1 MKKIFL
7 LFIIFLCTDISMH
20 AQEAS
25 TSMSMSKVSVSIYT
39 FNSLKKDAHNIS
51 SISKRL
57 NINPFYSVIPNN
69 HNVDQKIY
77 PLNFKE
83 IREQTTEYVYDAY
96 QKYQD
101 KTFLKEFLFANDPT
115 RWNLQRIKNRIHPVP
130 LNK

>member
-7 LFIIFLCTDISMH
+7 LFIIFLRTDISMH

-25 TSMSMSKVSVSIYT
+25 TSMSKVSVSIYT

-51 SISKRL
+51 SISRRL

-83 IREQTTEYVYDAY
+83 IGEQTAEYIYDDY

-115 RWNLQRIKNRIHPVP
+115 RWNLQRTKNRIQPVP

>member
-1 MKKIFL
+1 MQ
-7 LFIIFLCTDISMH
+7 

-25 TSMSMSKVSVSIYT
+25 TNMSKVPVSIYT

-51 SISKRL
+51 SISRRL

-69 HNVDQKIY
+69 HNVDEKIY

-83 IREQTTEYVYDAY
+83 IGEQTTEYVYDDY

-115 RWNLQRIKNRIHPVP
+115 RWNLQRTKNRIQPVP

>member
-7 LFIIFLCTDISMH
+7 LFIIFLCVNISTY
-20 AQEAS
+20 AQKKS
-25 TSMSMSKVSVSIYT
+25 INISKAPVSIYT

-51 SISKRL
+51 SISRRL
-57 NINPFYSVIPNN
+57 NINPFYSATPND

-83 IREQTTEYVYDAY
+83 TGEQTTEYIYDDY
-96 QKYQD
+96 EKYQD
-101 KTFLKEFLFANDPT
+101 NTFLKEFLFANDPT
-115 RWNLQRIKNRIHPVP
+115 RWNLQRTKNRIQPVP

>member
-1 MKKIFL
+1 MIFV
-7 LFIIFLCTDISMH
+7 CANISMY
-20 AQEAS
+20 AQKTS
-25 TSMSMSKVSVSIYT
+25 TNISRATISIYT
-39 FNSLKKDAHNIS
+39 FNSLKKGVHTNS
-51 SISKRL
+51 SISRRL

-83 IREQTTEYVYDAY
+83 IGEQTAEYVYDDY

-115 RWNLQRIKNRIHPVP
+115 RWNLQRTKNRIQPVP

>member
-7 LFIIFLCTDISMH
+7 LFIIFLCANISIY
-20 AQEAS
+20 AQKTTIN
-25 TSMSMSKVSVSIYT
+25 TSKAPISIYT
-39 FNSLKKDAHNIS
+39 FNSLKKDAHTIS
-51 SISKRL
+51 SISRRL

-83 IREQTTEYVYDAY
+83 IGEQTTEYVYDAY

-115 RWNLQRIKNRIHPVP
+115 RWNLQRTKNRIQPVP

>member
-1 MKKIFL
+1 MKKILL
-7 LFIIFLCTDISMH
+7 LFILFICVNISMQ
-20 AQEAS
+20 AQEAK
-25 TSMSMSKVSVSIYT
+25 TNMSKVPVSIYT

-51 SISKRL
+51 SISRRL

-69 HNVDQKIY
+69 HNVDEKIY

-83 IREQTTEYVYDAY
+83 IGEQTTEYVYDDY

>member
-25 TSMSMSKVSVSIYT
+25 TSMSKVSVSIYT
-39 FNSLKKDAHNIS
+39 FNSLKKDAHTIS
-51 SISKRL
+51 SISRRL
-57 NINPFYSVIPNN
+57 NINPFYSATPND

-83 IREQTTEYVYDAY
+83 TGEQTTEYIYDDY
-96 QKYQD
+96 EKYQD
-101 KTFLKEFLFANDPT
+101 NTFLKEFLFANDPT
-115 RWNLQRIKNRIHPVP
+115 RWNLQRTKNRIQPVP

>member
-1 MKKIFL
+1 
-7 LFIIFLCTDISMH
+7 MH
-20 AQEAS
+20 AQEVS
-25 TSMSMSKVSVSIYT
+25 TSMSKVSVSIYT

-51 SISKRL
+51 SISRRL

-69 HNVDQKIY
+69 HNVDEKIY

-83 IREQTTEYVYDAY
+83 IGEQTTEYVYDDY

>member
-1 MKKIFL
+1 MKKTLL
-7 LFIIFLCTDISMH
+7 LFMIFICVNISMQ
-20 AQEAS
+20 AQEAN
-25 TSMSMSKVSVSIYT
+25 TNMSKVPVSIYT

-51 SISKRL
+51 SISRRL

-69 HNVDQKIY
+69 HNVDEKIY

-83 IREQTTEYVYDAY
+83 IGEQTTEYVYDDY

-115 RWNLQRIKNRIHPVP
+115 RWNLQRTKNRIQPVP

>member
-7 LFIIFLCTDISMH
+7 LFIIFLCANISIY
-20 AQEAS
+20 AQKTS
-25 TSMSMSKVSVSIYT
+25 TNIRKAPISIYT
-39 FNSLKKDAHNIS
+39 FNSLKKGVHTNS
-51 SISKRL
+51 SISRRL

-83 IREQTTEYVYDAY
+83 IGEQTAEYVYDDY

-115 RWNLQRIKNRIHPVP
+115 RWNLQRTKNRIQPVP

>member
-7 LFIIFLCTDISMH
+7 LFIIFICTDISMH
-20 AQEAS
+20 AQE
-25 TSMSMSKVSVSIYT
+25 TRTNMSKVPVSIYT

-51 SISKRL
+51 SISRRL
-57 NINPFYSVIPNN
+57 NINSFYSVIPNN
-69 HNVDQKIY
+69 HNVDEKIY

-83 IREQTTEYVYDAY
+83 IGEQTAEYIYDDY
-96 QKYQD
+96 EKYQD

-115 RWNLQRIKNRIHPVP
+115 RWNLQRTKNRIHPVP

>member
-25 TSMSMSKVSVSIYT
+25 TSMSKVSVSIYT
-39 FNSLKKDAHNIS
+39 FNSLKKDAHTIS
-51 SISKRL
+51 SISRRL

-83 IREQTTEYVYDAY
+83 IGEQTAEYIYDDY

-115 RWNLQRIKNRIHPVP
+115 RWNLQRTKNRIQPVP

>member
-25 TSMSMSKVSVSIYT
+25 TSMSKVSVSIYT
-39 FNSLKKDAHNIS
+39 FNSLKKDAHTIS
-51 SISKRL
+51 SISRRL

-83 IREQTTEYVYDAY
+83 IGEQTAEYIYDDY
-96 QKYQD
+96 EKYQD

-115 RWNLQRIKNRIHPVP
+115 RWNLQRTKNRIQPVP